1 MRQAASIS
9 KSLATR
15 IRYMVLAGMLLYREN
30 VFSKQYLLRR
40 ITRLSL
46 YLFAMVAMLARIES
60 SRRAGRNVEEALKI
74 LELFSERARQ
84 VKKNTFRLLPTREE
98 RLNDETMPYIIS
110 EEQNATKVR
119 SIGSRVQSRRLA

>member
-1 MRQAASIS
+1 
-9 KSLATR
+9 
-15 IRYMVLAGMLLYREN
+15 
-30 VFSKQYLLRR
+30 
-40 ITRLSL
+40 
-46 YLFAMVAMLARIES
+46 MLARIES
-60 SRRAGRNVEEALKI
+60 SRHAGRNVEEALKI

-84 VKKNTFRLLPTREE
+84 VRKNTFRLLPTREE